1 MNGTEAAK
9 PKAID
14 QTRVLVGE
22 GVEEVLFFTAL
33 LGHLGISGVQVEHCN
48 GKAGL
53 GSYLKTL
60 KTRTGFA
67 SVQKVAIVRDADEDP
82 AAAAANV
89 ESFIARAGFPEGV
102 IVSKLILPGAST
114 TGALEHLCLRTI
126 AGQPIATCIEEY
138 LACATDATGIKHTST
153 TNQAKSR
160 VQVWLAAQEPPDL
173 RLGIAAGK
181 GMLDWSSPAFDEL
194 KAFLR
199 ELA

>member
-1 MNGTEAAK
+1 MNGTETAK

-22 GVEEVLFFTAL
+22 GVEEVHFFSAL
-33 LGHLGISGVQVEHCN
+33 LGHLGISGVQVEQCN
-48 GKAGL
+48 GKDGL
-53 GSYLKTL
+53 CAYLKTL

-82 AAAAANV
+82 VAAAASV
-89 ESFIARAGFPEGV
+89 EGSISRAGFPESV
-102 IVSKLILPGAST
+102 SVSKLIVPGATT
-114 TGALEHLCLRTI
+114 TGALENLFLQTI
-126 AGQPIATCIEEY
+126 AGQQIEGCIEEY
-138 LACATDATGIKHTST
+138 LACATDATGTKHTSA

-160 VQVWLAAQEPPDL
+160 VHAWLAAQEPPDL

-194 KAFLR
+194 KSFLR

>member
-1 MNGTEAAK
+1 MNGTEASK

-22 GVEEVLFFTAL
+22 GVEEFHLFTAL
-33 LGHLGISGVQVEHCN
+33 LGDLGISGVQVEHCN
-48 GKAGL
+48 GKDGL

-67 SVQKVAIVRDADEDP
+67 LVQKVAIVRDADEDP
-82 AAAAANV
+82 AVAAASV
-89 ESFIARAGFPEGV
+89 EGSISRAGFHESV
-102 IVSKLILPGAST
+102 SVSKLIVPSAT
-114 TGALEHLCLRTI
+114 ATGALENLFLQTI
-126 AGQPIATCIEEY
+126 VGQPIATCIEEY
-138 LACATDATGIKHTST
+138 LACATGATGIKHASA

-160 VQVWLAAQEPPDL
+160 VHAWLAAQDPPDL
-173 RLGIAAGK
+173 RLGIAAEK
-181 GMLDWSSPAFDEL
+181 GMLDWSSPTFDEL